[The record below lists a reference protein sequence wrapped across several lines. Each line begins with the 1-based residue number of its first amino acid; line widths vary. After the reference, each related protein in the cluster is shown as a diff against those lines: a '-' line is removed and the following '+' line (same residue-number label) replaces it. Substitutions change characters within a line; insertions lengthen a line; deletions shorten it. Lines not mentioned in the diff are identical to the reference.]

1 MAEKIKQSNINEQS
15 KMDMQRYAI
24 YVARNR
30 SIPEYRD
37 GLKPVQRRILWD
49 MYHDQKA
56 INNTIKS
63 ARIMGDVVGKYHP
76 HGDTSVYGVNFL

>member
-1 MAEKIKQSNINEQS
+1 MTENIKQANINEQS

-37 GLKPVQRRILWD
+37 GLKPVQRRIIWT
-49 MYHDQKA
+49 MYHHNKA
-56 INNTIKS
+56 ITGTIKS
-63 ARIMGDVVGKYHP
+63 SKIVGDVMGLYHP
-76 HGDTSVYGVNFL
+76 HGAN